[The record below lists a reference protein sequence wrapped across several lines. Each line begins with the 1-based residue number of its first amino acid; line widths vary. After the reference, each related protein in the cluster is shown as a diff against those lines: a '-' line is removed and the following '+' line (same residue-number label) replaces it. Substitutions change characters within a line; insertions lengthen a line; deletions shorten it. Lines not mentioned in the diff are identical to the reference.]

1 MSIFYTGLFPLI
13 LLAYFFGSLNSSILF
28 SKILKL
34 EDPREYGSKN
44 PGATNILR
52 SGNKTLALATL
63 IFDMFKGFLPV
74 FVALFFIEDQIY
86 IQIIG
91 LCSILGHIFPIYYK
105 FKGGKGVATSFGVI
119 LAFDIILGFICLL
132 TWLITA
138 FLFRYSA
145 LSAIV
150 SFALLPIY
158 TWFSYEKII
167 TTSLFLI
174 LAIIV
179 IYMHKTNIKNLL
191 NNKETKI
198 GSKNYKVKKKLG

>member
-1 MSIFYTGLFPLI
+1 MKLSIFYTGLFPLI
-13 LLAYFFGSLNSSILF
+13 LLAYFFGSLNSSIIF

-34 EDPREYGSKN
+34 KDPREYGSKN

-52 SGNKTLALATL
+52 SGNKALALATL
-63 IFDMFKGFLPV
+63 IFDMLKGFLPV
-74 FVALFFIEDQIY
+74 FVALLFIENQIY

-150 SFALLPIY
+150 AFALLPIY

-167 TTSLFLI
+167 TTSLYLI

-198 GSKNYKVKKKLG
+198 GSKN

>member
-13 LLAYFFGSLNSSILF
+13 LLAYFFGSLNSSIIF

-52 SGNKTLALATL
+52 SGNKALALATL
-63 IFDMFKGFLPV
+63 IFDMLKGFLPV
-74 FVALFFIEDQIY
+74 FVALLFIENQIY

-150 SFALLPIY
+150 AFALLPIY

-167 TTSLFLI
+167 TTSLYLI

-198 GSKNYKVKKKLG
+198 GSKN

>member
-13 LLAYFFGSLNSSILF
+13 LLAYFFGSLNSSIIF

-74 FVALFFIEDQIY
+74 FVAFFFIEDQIY

-150 SFALLPIY
+150 SFALLHIY
-158 TWFSYEKII
+158 SWFSYEKII
-167 TTSLFLI
+167 ITSLFLI

-198 GSKNYKVKKKLG
+198 GSKN

>member
-13 LLAYFFGSLNSSILF
+13 LLAYFFGSLNSSIIF

-34 EDPREYGSKN
+34 KDPREYGSKN

-52 SGNKTLALATL
+52 SGNKALALATL
-63 IFDMFKGFLPV
+63 IFDMLKGFLPV
-74 FVALFFIEDQIY
+74 FVALLFIENQIY

-150 SFALLPIY
+150 AFALLPIY

-167 TTSLFLI
+167 TTSLYLI

-198 GSKNYKVKKKLG
+198 GSKNKQ

>member
-13 LLAYFFGSLNSSILF
+13 LLAYFFGSLNSSIIF

-34 EDPREYGSKN
+34 KDPREYGSKN

-52 SGNKTLALATL
+52 SGNKALALATL
-63 IFDMFKGFLPV
+63 IFDMLKGFLPV
-74 FVALFFIEDQIY
+74 FVALLFIENQIY

-167 TTSLFLI
+167 TTSLYLI

-198 GSKNYKVKKKLG
+198 GSKNKQ

>member
-13 LLAYFFGSLNSSILF
+13 LFAYFFGSLNSSILF

-34 EDPREYGSKN
+34 KDPREYGSKN

-52 SGNKTLALATL
+52 SGNQTVALATL

-74 FVALFFIEDQIY
+74 YTAFFFVENQIY
-86 IQIIG
+86 VQIIG

-167 TTSLFLI
+167 ITSLYLI

-198 GSKNYKVKKKLG
+198 GSKN

>member
-13 LLAYFFGSLNSSILF
+13 LLAYFFGSLNSSIIF

-74 FVALFFIEDQIY
+74 FVAFFFIEDQIY

-105 FKGGKGVATSFGVI
+105 FKGG
-119 LAFDIILGFICLL
+119 
-132 TWLITA
+132 
-138 FLFRYSA
+138 
-145 LSAIV
+145 
-150 SFALLPIY
+150 
-158 TWFSYEKII
+158 
-167 TTSLFLI
+167 
-174 LAIIV
+174 
-179 IYMHKTNIKNLL
+179 
-191 NNKETKI
+191 
-198 GSKNYKVKKKLG
+198 

>member
-1 MSIFYTGLFPLI
+1 MKLSIFYTGLFPLI

-198 GSKNYKVKKKLG
+198 GSKN

>member
-13 LLAYFFGSLNSSILF
+13 LLAYFFGSLNSSIIF

-34 EDPREYGSKN
+34 KDPREYGSKN

-52 SGNKTLALATL
+52 SGNKALALATL

-74 FVALFFIEDQIY
+74 FVAFFFIEDQIY

-167 TTSLFLI
+167 ATSLFLI

-198 GSKNYKVKKKLG
+198 GSKN

>member
-13 LLAYFFGSLNSSILF
+13 LLAYFFGSLNSSIIF

-74 FVALFFIEDQIY
+74 FVAFFFIEDQIY

-150 SFALLPIY
+150 TFTFLPIY
-158 TWFSYEKII
+158 TWLSYEIYTI
-167 TTSLFLI
+167 TYVYLVLSI
-174 LAIIV
+174 VV
-179 IYMHKTNIKNLL
+179 IYKHRSNIKNLI

-198 GSKNYKVKKKLG
+198 GNKSKK

>member
-13 LLAYFFGSLNSSILF
+13 LLAYFFGSLNSSIIF

-74 FVALFFIEDQIY
+74 FVAFFFIEDQIY

-150 SFALLPIY
+150 SLALLPIY

-167 TTSLFLI
+167 ATSLFLI

-198 GSKNYKVKKKLG
+198 GSKN

>member
-13 LLAYFFGSLNSSILF
+13 LLAYFFGSLNSSIIF

-34 EDPREYGSKN
+34 KDPREYGSKN

-63 IFDMFKGFLPV
+63 IFDMLKGFLPV
-74 FVALFFIEDQIY
+74 FVALLFIENQIY

-150 SFALLPIY
+150 AFALLPIY

-167 TTSLFLI
+167 TTSLYLI

-198 GSKNYKVKKKLG
+198 GSKN

>member
-13 LLAYFFGSLNSSILF
+13 LLAYFFGSLNSSIIF

-74 FVALFFIEDQIY
+74 FVAFFFIEKQIY

-119 LAFDIILGFICLL
+119 LAFDIILGFICLM
-132 TWLITA
+132 TWLILT
-138 FLFRYSA
+138 
-145 LSAIV
+145 
-150 SFALLPIY
+150 
-158 TWFSYEKII
+158 
-167 TTSLFLI
+167 
-174 LAIIV
+174 
-179 IYMHKTNIKNLL
+179 
-191 NNKETKI
+191 
-198 GSKNYKVKKKLG
+198 

>member
-13 LLAYFFGSLNSSILF
+13 LLAYFFGSLNSSIIF

-74 FVALFFIEDQIY
+74 FVAFFFIEDQIY

-167 TTSLFLI
+167 ITSLYLI
-174 LAIIV
+174 LAIVV

-198 GSKNYKVKKKLG
+198 GSKNKQ

>member
-1 MSIFYTGLFPLI
+1 MSYLFIALSYLI
-13 LLAYFFGSLNSSILF
+13 GSLNFAYIVAKYKKLDISS
-28 SKILKL
+28 S
-34 EDPREYGSKN
+34 GSGN
-44 PGATNILR
+44 PGTSNVMRTIGKKYAAIV
-52 SGNKTLALATL
+52 L
-63 IFDMFKGFLPV
+63 IGDVLKGFLPIY
-74 FVALFFIEDQIY
+74 LFDENLL
-86 IQIIG
+86 
-91 LCSILGHIFPIYYK
+91 LCGFAAVIGHIFPIFYK

-198 GSKNYKVKKKLG
+198 GSKN

>member
-13 LLAYFFGSLNSSILF
+13 LLAYFFGSLNSSIIF

-52 SGNKTLALATL
+52 SGNKALALATL
-63 IFDMFKGFLPV
+63 IFDMLKGFLPV
-74 FVALFFIEDQIY
+74 FVALLFIENQIY

-150 SFALLPIY
+150 AFALLPIY

-167 TTSLFLI
+167 TTSLYLI

-198 GSKNYKVKKKLG
+198 GSKNKQ

>member
-1 MSIFYTGLFPLI
+1 MKLSIFYTGLFPLI
-13 LLAYFFGSLNSSILF
+13 LLAYFFGSLNSSIIF

-74 FVALFFIEDQIY
+74 FVAFFFIEDQIY

-167 TTSLFLI
+167 ATSLFLI

-198 GSKNYKVKKKLG
+198 GSKN

>member
-1 MSIFYTGLFPLI
+1 MRVKLSIFYTGLFPLI
-13 LLAYFFGSLNSSILF
+13 LLAYFFGSLNSSIIF

-52 SGNKTLALATL
+52 SGNKNLALATL

-74 FVALFFIEDQIY
+74 FVAFFFIEDQIY

-167 TTSLFLI
+167 ITSLFLI

-198 GSKNYKVKKKLG
+198 GSKN

>member
-1 MSIFYTGLFPLI
+1 MKLSIFYTGLFPLI
-13 LLAYFFGSLNSSILF
+13 LLAYFFGSLNSSIIF

-52 SGNKTLALATL
+52 SGNKTLALVTL

-74 FVALFFIEDQIY
+74 FVAFFFIEDQIY

-167 TTSLFLI
+167 ATSLFLI

-198 GSKNYKVKKKLG
+198 GSKN

>member
-13 LLAYFFGSLNSSILF
+13 LLAYFFGSLNSSIIF

-74 FVALFFIEDQIY
+74 FVAFFFIEDQIY

-167 TTSLFLI
+167 ATSLFLI

-198 GSKNYKVKKKLG
+198 GSKN

>member
-1 MSIFYTGLFPLI
+1 LSIFYTGLFPLI
-13 LLAYFFGSLNSSILF
+13 LLAYFFGSLNSSIIF

-74 FVALFFIEDQIY
+74 FVAFFFIEDQIY

-158 TWFSYEKII
+158 SWFSYEKII
-167 TTSLFLI
+167 ATSLFLI

-198 GSKNYKVKKKLG
+198 GSKN

>member
-13 LLAYFFGSLNSSILF
+13 LLAYFFGSLNSSIIF

-52 SGNKTLALATL
+52 SGNKTLALSTL

-74 FVALFFIEDQIY
+74 FVAFFFIEDQIY

-167 TTSLFLI
+167 ATSLFLI

-198 GSKNYKVKKKLG
+198 GSKN